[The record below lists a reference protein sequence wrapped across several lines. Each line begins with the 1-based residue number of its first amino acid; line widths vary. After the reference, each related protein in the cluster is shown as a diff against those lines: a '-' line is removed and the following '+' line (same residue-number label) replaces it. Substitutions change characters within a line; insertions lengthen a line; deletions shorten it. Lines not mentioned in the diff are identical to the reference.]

1 LSVPVKIELCFPD
14 GRVVQSKFETRPGRE
29 AESLKVLGDGAK
41 HLTLPNP
48 GAVVYFD
55 YRIEVHGGVLPSL

>member
-1 LSVPVKIELCFPD
+1 M
-14 GRVVQSKFETRPGRE
+14 VQSKFETRPGRE